1 MRRFLNF
8 FVGAYCGLIV
18 GAVAA
23 LLLAPM
29 TGREL
34 QSQSRMRAEVI
45 AAEVRKAYEDKERE
59 LKDYLESLKAPR
71 LAP

>member
-1 MRRFLNF
+1 
-8 FVGAYCGLIV
+8 
-18 GAVAA
+18 
-23 LLLAPM
+23 M

-34 QSQSRMRAEVI
+34 QSQSRIRAEVI